1 MAEDARAWSLRDH
14 WVTVVTVGAVAAV
27 TAAGLWGIAVA
38 RRDALQEAGRML
50 EQETAARARA
60 VEAGLLETRADL
72 VFLAGSSAVSRL
84 EGLGRTARG
93 SDEEWRRVA
102 AEAVLVFLRAHPE
115 VARLTIQSGRGQ
127 TLVRTGRRGG
137 VPVLWASAE
146 EPPGGPAAATPVRGA
161 FDFGGSGPHAVHLVA
176 DLELASLLG
185 GPGEPGGDRCTLR
198 DGGGRLLAGSAAT
211 APAGEVAAGE
221 ATVRAEGWQ
230 ATSPWTLRCAG
241 RGTGTAAV
249 VEPVARRYR
258 MSLALNVGVMG
269 LTALLGSFAIQ
280 QARRRAR
287 LESRAQEE
295 RRVRELERQLFHAER
310 LGTVGRLAAGL
321 AHEINNPLE
330 GMSNYLTLAQEDLGR
345 GDAAGAGRR
354 LERIG
359 EGIERVAAIVRQVLG
374 HADPATAA
382 TTRTP
387 VDVGGLARQTVDFV
401 KSRRE
406 FSHLDFAL
414 DEDETGAPLV
424 VPGNAVTLGQLL
436 LNTVLNACEAQPA
449 EGEVRVSARREDGH
463 VVIEVADRGPG
474 IPPGDRARIFEPF
487 YSTKQSTGLGLSVC
501 HAIVSAH
508 QGELLA
514 EDRTGGGAVFRIRLP
529 A

>member
-1 MAEDARAWSLRDH
+1 MVDEGRGWSLRDH
-14 WVTVVTVGAVAAV
+14 WVAAVAVAAVAAV
-27 TAAGLWGIAVA
+27 TSAGLWGIAVA
-38 RRDALQEAGRML
+38 RRDARREATRLL
-50 EQETAARARA
+50 EQETAIQARN

-84 EGLGRTARG
+84 EGLGRGGPG
-93 SDEEWRRVA
+93 SDEDWRRVA

-137 VPVLWASAE
+137 VPVLWASDE
-146 EPPGGPAAATPVRGA
+146 AAAAQAGSAPAVSGT
-161 FDFGGSGPHAVHLVA
+161 FDFGAEGPHAVHLVA
-176 DLELASLLG
+176 DLDLAPLLSR
-185 GPGEPGGDRCTLR
+185 GPGPGLDRCALR
-198 DGGGRLLAGSAAT
+198 DGDGRPLAGSAAT
-211 APAGEVAAGE
+211 GGPADGGAAGE
-221 ATVRAEGWQ
+221 AGVRAEGWS
-230 ATSPWTLRCAG
+230 APSPWTLRCVG
-241 RGTGTAAV
+241 RGSDAV

-258 MSLALNVGVMG
+258 MSLALNVGVIA

-287 LESRAQEE
+287 VEAHAQEE

-330 GMSNYLTLAQEDLGR
+330 GMSNYLALAREDLGK
-345 GDAAGAGRR
+345 GDAAAAGRR
-354 LERIG
+354 LDRVG
-359 EGIERVAAIVRQVLG
+359 EGVERVAAIVRQVLG
-374 HADPATAA
+374 HADPATASA
-382 TTRTP
+382 TRAP

-406 FSHLDFAL
+406 FAHLEFAL
-414 DEDETGAPLV
+414 DETGAPLV

-436 LNTVLNACEAQPA
+436 LNTVLNACEAQPQG
-449 EGEVRVSARREDGH
+449 GEVRVTARREDGQ

-474 IPPGDRARIFEPF
+474 IPAADRARIFEPF

-501 HAIVSAH
+501 HAIVSEH
-508 QGELLA
+508 QGELSA
-514 EDRTGGGAVFRIRLP
+514 EDRAGGGALFRIRLP
-529 A
+529 S

>member
-1 MAEDARAWSLRDH
+1 MIASAPASAWSLRDH
-14 WVTVVTVGAVAAV
+14 WVTAVAAGAVAAV

-38 RRDALQEAGRML
+38 RRDARDEAGRL
-50 EQETAARARA
+50 LAQETAAQARA

-84 EGLGRTARG
+84 EGLGRAARG
-93 SDEEWRRVA
+93 GDEDWRRVA

-115 VARLTIQSGRGQ
+115 VARLAIQSGKGQ

-137 VPVLWASAE
+137 VPVLWASADE
-146 EPPGGPAAATPVRGA
+146 TSGGAAAAPVRGV

-176 DLELASLLG
+176 DLDLAPLLSR
-185 GPGEPGGDRCTLR
+185 GPEPALIRCALS
-198 DGGGRLLAGSAAT
+198 DAGGRPLAGPAAPGDG
-211 APAGEVAAGE
+211 APAGEAA
-221 ATVRAEGWQ
+221 VRAEGWS
-230 ATSPWTLRCAG
+230 APSPWALRCAG
-241 RGTGTAAV
+241 RGSGAEAL

-258 MSLALNVGVMG
+258 LSLALNVGVMA
-269 LTALLGSFAIQ
+269 LTGLLGSFAIQ

-287 LESRAQEE
+287 LEALAQEE

-330 GMSNYLTLAQEDLGR
+330 GMSNYLALAREDLAR
-345 GDAAGAGRR
+345 GDAASAGRR
-354 LERIG
+354 LDRVG
-359 EGIERVAAIVRQVLG
+359 EGVERVAAIVRQVLG
-374 HADPATAA
+374 HADPASAA
-382 TTRTP
+382 SARAP

-414 DEDETGAPLV
+414 HEAGAPLV

-436 LNTVLNACEAQPA
+436 LNTVLNACEAQPGG
-449 EGEVRVSARREDGH
+449 GEVRVSARREDSH

-474 IPPGDRARIFEPF
+474 IPAADRARIFEPF

-508 QGELLA
+508 EGELAA
-514 EDRTGGGAVFRIRLP
+514 EDRDGGGALFRIRLP
-529 A
+529 S